1 MIDYLLAEGFFA
13 GRVLCMLM
21 TGNWNAVAWAVKLS
35 KAGVKRGLAG
45 LIFDLKADSLV
56 GDWW

>member
-1 MIDYLLAEGFFA
+1 MVLHDYVDSKCCGLA
-13 GRVLCMLM
+13 L
-21 TGNWNAVAWAVKLS
+21 KLS
-35 KAGVKRGLAG
+35 KAVVKRGLAG